1 VEHTRHPHIPSFS
14 RRFPKIQLFGIMA
27 EENLIQAAIVAP
39 SLAVR
44 VGLRTLLDVN
54 QSIRIVAETADPTD
68 LENVWWD
75 LDVVIL
81 QGQESLEGLEILLR
95 SSETQPGFLWIS
107 DDLEAVQ
114 ALRALPLPAWGL
126 LSTEASSEELIA
138 ALQAIYQGLIVAP
151 LSRLDSLWIENPNN
165 KAGELVEQLTPREA
179 EILEL
184 LAQGLANKQ
193 IALYLQ
199 ISEHTVKFHIS
210 SIFTKLGATN
220 RMEAVRM
227 GLQLGL
233 ITL

>member
-1 VEHTRHPHIPSFS
+1 
-14 RRFPKIQLFGIMA
+14 
-27 EENLIQAAIVAP
+27 
-39 SLAVR
+39 
-44 VGLRTLLDVN
+44 
-54 QSIRIVAETADPTD
+54 
-68 LENVWWD
+68 
-75 LDVVIL
+75 
-81 QGQESLEGLEILLR
+81 
-95 SSETQPGFLWIS
+95 
-107 DDLEAVQ
+107 
-114 ALRALPLPAWGL
+114 
-126 LSTEASSEELIA
+126 
-138 ALQAIYQGLIVAP
+138 
-151 LSRLDSLWIENPNN
+151 LDSLWIENPNN